1 MKTRTFLI
9 AALYLLAACAKDEG
23 ADGPNQPGNETGDE
37 TPQET
42 SISFT
47 ADIPA
52 FVKGES
58 RTTVDNNWSE
68 LLNPTV
74 AVEIDGV
81 VKAYTVDVK
90 GSLTSEDPFLWGDK
104 KEVTVNAW
112 YPYAQGSKISDE
124 ALTVMADQS
133 KLENFVGS
141 DQLEVISATA
151 TPSYSV
157 LSFSH
162 RVAKLVCSLTVENG
176 TAEGAVVRLLNLK
189 QVQEGT
195 SVTATSDWKA
205 LMVPQTIP
213 AGQDF
218 VEVTVPSLGNLS
230 FVSAPVTDFV
240 FERGKVYYL
249 NINVSEDGTT
259 NVNISSS
266 VAWGNS
272 DTVPVPGTSTD
283 VHPSPGQPGWGAG
296 DEETGMSGESS
307 EVTPSPGNP
316 GWGAGG
322 EETGMSGE
330 SSEVT
335 PSPGNP
341 GWGAGGEDT
350 DISGESSGVAP
361 SPEAPNWG
369 NGNNTDIP
377 GTSTGVTP
385 SPVTPPSWG
394 DGGSKNLVGEERN
407 TSSGQ

>member
-37 TPQET
+37 IPQET

-68 LLNPTV
+68 LLNPAV

-141 DQLEVISATA
+141 DQLEVVSATV

-249 NINVSEDGTT
+249 NINVSKEGTT
-259 NVNISSS
+259 TVEISSS

-272 DTVPVPGTSTD
+272 DTVSVPGNSTD
-283 VHPSPGQPGWGAG
+283 VNPSPGQPGWEAG
-296 DEETGMSGESS
+296 D
-307 EVTPSPGNP
+307 
-316 GWGAGG
+316 

-394 DGGSKNLVGEERN
+394 NGGSETLKGTEQD

>member
-9 AALYLLAACAKDEG
+9 AALYLLTACAKEDAATDNPG
-23 ADGPNQPGNETGDE
+23 NQPGTETGDE
-37 TPQET
+37 APQET

-68 LLNPTV
+68 LVNPAV

-81 VKAYTVDVK
+81 VKNYTVDVK
-90 GSLTSEDPFLWGDK
+90 GNLTSEDPFLWGDK
-104 KEVTVNAW
+104 EEVTVNAW
-112 YPYAQGSKISDE
+112 YPYAESKASDE
-124 ALTVMADQS
+124 ALMVMADQS
-133 KLENFVGS
+133 KPENFVES
-141 DQLEVISATA
+141 DQLEVVSATV

-162 RVAKLVCSLTVENG
+162 RMAKLVCSLTVEDG

-195 SVTATSDWKA
+195 SVITTSDWKA
-205 LMVPQTIP
+205 LMVPQTVP

-230 FVSAPVTDFV
+230 FVSAPDEDFV
-240 FERGKVYYL
+240 FEKGKVYYL
-249 NINVSEDGTT
+249 NINVSEEGIT

-272 DTVPVPGTSTD
+272 ETVPVPGTTTEVS
-283 VHPSPGQPGWGAG
+283 PSPGQPGWGEG
-296 DEETGMSGESS
+296 SEDTSMSGESS
-307 EVTPSPGNP
+307 EVTPLPGQ
-316 GWGAGG
+316 
-322 EETGMSGE
+322 
-330 SSEVT
+330 
-335 PSPGNP
+335 P

-350 DISGESSGVAP
+350 DISGESSGVTP
-361 SPEAPNWG
+361 SPEVPSWG
-369 NGNNTDIP
+369 NGNNTEIP
-377 GTSTGVTP
+377 GTSTNIGTSVN
-385 SPVTPPSWG
+385 SPAGW
-394 DGGSKNLVGEERN
+394 N
-407 TSSGQ
+407 TSEPVELPVSD

>member
-23 ADGPNQPGNETGDE
+23 ADGSNQPGNETGDE

-68 LLNPTV
+68 LLNPAV

-112 YPYAQGSKISDE
+112 YPYAEGSKISDE

-141 DQLEVISATA
+141 DQLEVVSATA

-176 TAEGAVVRLLNLK
+176 TAEGAIVRLLNLK

-218 VEVTVPSLGNLS
+218 VEVTVPSMGNLS

-249 NINVSEDGTT
+249 NINVSKEGTT
-259 NVNISSS
+259 TVEISSS

-272 DTVPVPGTSTD
+272 DTVSVPGNSTD
-283 VHPSPGQPGWGAG
+283 VNPSPGQLGWEAG
-296 DEETGMSGESS
+296 DGATDMSGESS
-307 EVTPSPGNP
+307 EVNPSPSEP
-316 GWGAGG
+316 EWG
-322 EETGMSGE
+322 SGE
-330 SSEVT
+330 SEEM
-335 PSPGNP
+335 PG
-341 GWGAGGEDT
+341 T
-350 DISGESSGVAP
+350 SSGVNP
-361 SPEAPNWG
+361 SPEAPGW
-369 NGNNTDIP
+369 TPEQPVELP
-377 GTSTGVTP
+377 GTTKNNEFTG
-385 SPVTPPSWG
+385 
-394 DGGSKNLVGEERN
+394 N
-407 TSSGQ
+407 

>member
-9 AALYLLAACAKDEG
+9 AALYLLAACGKEDV
-23 ADGPNQPGNETGDE
+23 PTSVPGNEPGNEPGDD
-37 TPQET
+37 PQQET

-58 RTTVDNNWSE
+58 RATVDNNWSD

-81 VKAYTVDVK
+81 VKAYTVDLK
-90 GSLTSEDPFLWGDK
+90 GSMTSEDPFLWGEKD
-104 KEVTVNAW
+104 EVTVNAW
-112 YPYAQGSKISDE
+112 YPYSEGAKPADE
-124 ALTVMADQS
+124 SLAVMADQS

-141 DQLEVISATA
+141 DRLEVVSATV

-162 RVAKLVCSLTVENG
+162 RMAKLACSLTVENG
-176 TAEGAVVRLLNLK
+176 TAEGAIVRFLNLK

-205 LMVPQTIP
+205 LIVPQTIP
-213 AGQDF
+213 ASQDF

-249 NINVSEDGTT
+249 NINVSKEGTT
-259 NVNISSS
+259 TVEISSS

-272 DTVPVPGTSTD
+272 DTVSVPGNSTD
-283 VHPSPGQPGWGAG
+283 VNPSPGQPGW
-296 DEETGMSGESS
+296 ETGDGDTDMSGESS
-307 EVTPSPGNP
+307 EVTSSPGQP
-316 GWGAGG
+316 GWGEGD
-322 EETGMSGE
+322 EDTSMSGE
-330 SSEVT
+330 SSEVN
-335 PSPGNP
+335 PSPGQLD
-341 GWGAGGEDT
+341 WGHNKEDDEELKAKENKNNEST
-350 DISGESSGVAP
+350 D
-361 SPEAPNWG
+361 N
-369 NGNNTDIP
+369 
-377 GTSTGVTP
+377 
-385 SPVTPPSWG
+385 
-394 DGGSKNLVGEERN
+394 
-407 TSSGQ
+407 